1 MSALAAPR
9 NDFLNKASL
18 FNKIGFPAKATKVFY
33 NGAMVAIDATGYLVP
48 AAGTVGLKVVGCID
62 LKNHPSIDTTG
73 KNDGDVYIDVIT
85 GIFPMKIGASADVLV
100 QADVMSFV
108 YALDDNTVGKTDGG
122 TQRPR
127 AGQLV
132 AIETISSVVQALV
145 AIGLEWI
152 SPSATGGGTVDAVSA
167 AGAISPTTD
176 VTELAVSGTMAF
188 TLANGVRIGQRK
200 IVCTIT
206 AAATPVATLTA
217 ATSHGWTTISALGA
231 VARSVELVWTA
242 NGWDLVG
249 GLGVTA
255 A

>member
-9 NDFLNKASL
+9 PDFLNKASL
-18 FNKIGFPAKATKVFY
+18 FNKIGFPAKSGNTFW

-48 AAGTVGLKVVGCID
+48 AAGTVGLKVVGCVD
-62 LKNHPSIDTTG
+62 LKNHPNVVTTG
-73 KNDGDVYIDVIT
+73 VDGATFIDVIT
-85 GIFPMKIGASADVLV
+85 GIFPMKIGTAGDALA

-152 SPSATGGGTVDAVSA
+152 SPSVAGGGTTDAVAA

-188 TLANGVRIGQRK
+188 TLANGARIGQRK
-200 IVCTIT
+200 VVATIN
-206 AAATPVATLTA
+206 AAATPIATLTA
-217 ATSHGWTTISALGA
+217 ATSHGWTTISGLGA

-242 NGWDLVG
+242 LGWDLVG